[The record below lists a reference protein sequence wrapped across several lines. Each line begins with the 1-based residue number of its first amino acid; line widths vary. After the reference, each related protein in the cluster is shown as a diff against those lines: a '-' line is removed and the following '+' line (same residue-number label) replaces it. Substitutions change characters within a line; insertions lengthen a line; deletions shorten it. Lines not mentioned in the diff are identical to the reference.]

1 MKNNKGFTLIELL
14 AIVVILAVIIALAA
28 PSMTREIKRS
38 EEENENILNQKIE
51 NASHIYAAKYY
62 ANKIVA
68 KDEDITFNLKA
79 LVEDG
84 LISFKNDVCNNLL
97 SKNIKIK
104 NGTDYDYSGIYDE
117 KCYTAPNPEEVVN
130 PTPKPTEPTPNAPT
144 PPINNSADKYPDDGS
159 VLSNGMSE
167 YKNKTIAK
175 SSSNGK
181 TANLMP
187 WVIGYEI
194 GKFIQGFA
202 ITEDYVYLS
211 TASTTKSVWTT
222 ELTDDKLKEIASNL
236 YYRINRK
243 TDKRESMITPY
254 AGHAQSFDVAT
265 INGKDYLF
273 FNAFPNFS
281 LSMAINGVTNR
292 GAGYQGFA
300 YNQFKSS
307 TSDIIPE
314 KALALYKNP
323 SKGKT
328 PANVVEGKKTSNDFI
343 KAVQG
348 VRGNDIVSGNKDY
361 MSNPEVA
368 VDEKNNEIAFCY
380 GKYVYIFDLDKLQKN
395 DKNAFVAGFN
405 SNRGAGLQGLE
416 LYGNNLYMS
425 LGGSQNIGSAK
436 VLGTENKKFE
446 FNVNVFNIENTSN
459 VKKSNYNFII
469 NDYSQFI
476 SNFNSDNTYWKV
488 EPEGIS
494 IYEGTPYLLLM
505 RTEVKNGKN
514 SKRYVDIYT
523 LNIK

>member
-14 AIVVILAVIIALAA
+14 AIVVILGIIIALAA
-28 PSMTREIKRS
+28 PSMTREIQRS
-38 EEENENILNQKIE
+38 EKENENILNQKID
-51 NASHIYAAKYY
+51 NAAHIYAAKYY

-84 LISFKNDVCNNLL
+84 LISFKDNVCKEKL
-97 SKNIKIK
+97 SGKIKIEDGI
-104 NGTDYDYSGIYDE
+104 NYDYSDIYHKE
-117 KCYTAPNPEEVVN
+117 CYTASNAEKIDSV
-130 PTPKPTEPTPNAPT
+130 KPTTKPTTKP
-144 PPINNSADKYPDDGS
+144 SATTTKNTTTNQSAGS
-159 VLSNGMSE
+159 VLSNGMPE

-187 WVIGYEI
+187 WVIGYET

-202 ITEDYVYLS
+202 ITKDYVYLS

-222 ELTDDKLKEIASNL
+222 ELTENKLKEISSNL
-236 YYRINRK
+236 YYRIDRK
-243 TDKRESMITPY
+243 TDKKESMITPY

-265 INGKDYLF
+265 INGKDQLF
-273 FNAFPNFS
+273 FNAFPTFS
-281 LSMAINGVTNR
+281 LSMVVNGVTNR

-300 YNQFKSS
+300 YNEFVSS
-307 TSDIIPE
+307 AKETIPE

-368 VDEKNNEIAFCY
+368 VDEKNKEIAFCY
-380 GKYVYIFDLDKLQKN
+380 GKYVYIFYLDKLQKN

-405 SNRGAGLQGLE
+405 SNRDAGLQGLE

-436 VLGTENKKFE
+436 VLGMENKKFT

-505 RTEVKNGKN
+505 RTEVKNGRN

-523 LNIK
+523 MDIK